1 MREIKFRVWD
11 GSQWSYFK
19 IGQTWGSW
27 MESVY
32 TDHCLNGRT
41 FYQFTGLKDKNG
53 REIYE
58 GDIILIQI
66 KHPFKNREYRE
77 YVGAIKFDRGCFY
90 ADGFYF
96 SHQDDPGD
104 FIESIEYSQV
114 IGNIYENPELF
125 LILPL
130 NDRIHTDS

>member
-58 GDIILIQI
+58 GDIVRYSDQLDEGIAVIEQH
-66 KHPFKNREYRE
+66 KHSDIIPYLVMRYTVNGAGMGDYNFDYLHGGPSHEYE
-77 YVGAIKFDRGCFY
+77 
-90 ADGFYF
+90 
-96 SHQDDPGD
+96 
-104 FIESIEYSQV
+104 V
-114 IGNIYENPELF
+114 IGNIHENGNL
-125 LILPL
+125 L
-130 NDRIHTDS
+130 TDGV